1 MEIQNFS
8 LSVETFLTSDWSKP
22 AKYFSSREEKFCVFK
37 WPCDVIFIIKKTNEI
52 PTISLQEIFF
62 HKRADLLYGHSN
74 GDLFVCEN
82 DIIFK
87 CVDTMFLHENSL
99 GISLVFT

>member
-8 LSVETFLTSDWSKP
+8 LSVETFLTSEWSKP

-52 PTISLQEIFF
+52 PTISLQDIFF
-62 HKRADLLYGHSN
+62 RKRA
-74 GDLFVCEN
+74 DLFVCEN